1 MPGIMRRSVNGCFRN
16 CGGGPLHRL
25 AKRRRNVADWRK
37 RALACVAAQT
47 ESRREDA
54 MPVLIAAG
62 FFILITALVIWG
74 SGYMGPDTRANKPH

>member
-1 MPGIMRRSVNGCFRN
+1 MFAFEIVAADLCIGWRSGTETLQTGENV
-16 CGGGPLHRL
+16 
-25 AKRRRNVADWRK
+25 RRR
-37 RALACVAAQT
+37 VAAQT

-62 FFILITALVIWG
+62 FFILIAALVIWG

>member
-1 MPGIMRRSVNGCFRN
+1 LQTGENV
-16 CGGGPLHRL
+16 
-25 AKRRRNVADWRK
+25 RRR
-37 RALACVAAQT
+37 VAAQT

>member
-1 MPGIMRRSVNGCFRN
+1 MPGIMRRSVNVCFRN
-16 CGGGPLHRL
+16 CGGGPCIGWRSGTETLQTGENV
-25 AKRRRNVADWRK
+25 RRR
-37 RALACVAAQT
+37 VAAQT

>member
-1 MPGIMRRSVNGCFRN
+1 MFAFEI
-16 CGGGPLHRL
+16 
-25 AKRRRNVADWRK
+25 
-37 RALACVAAQT
+37 VAADLCIGWRSGTETLQTGENVRRHVATQT

>member
-1 MPGIMRRSVNGCFRN
+1 MLAFEIVAADPCTGWRSGTETLQTGENV
-16 CGGGPLHRL
+16 
-25 AKRRRNVADWRK
+25 RRR
-37 RALACVAAQT
+37 VAAQT